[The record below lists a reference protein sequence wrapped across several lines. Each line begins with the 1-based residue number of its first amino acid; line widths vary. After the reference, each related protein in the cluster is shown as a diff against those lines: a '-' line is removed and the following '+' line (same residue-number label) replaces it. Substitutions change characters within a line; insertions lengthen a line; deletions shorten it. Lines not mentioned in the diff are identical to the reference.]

1 MSKENYEAD
10 DILATLSTR
19 ATTEGFK
26 TLLVSG
32 DRDAMQLVNDQ
43 VTVLYPRKG
52 VSDLARM
59 TPEAV
64 EEKYLVP
71 PARYPELAALV
82 GESADHLLG
91 VPGVGPNTAVKWLT
105 A

>member
-1 MSKENYEAD
+1 EFPGQIDLIKEVLDALRIVHLSKENYEAD

-59 TPEAV
+59 TPE
-64 EEKYLVP
+64 
-71 PARYPELAALV
+71 
-82 GESADHLLG
+82 
-91 VPGVGPNTAVKWLT
+91 
-105 A
+105 